1 MLPGPNDGWPMPP
14 ETSQPGQVDLD
25 KPGEETHEE
34 IGRSLARQFYRLERK
49 KRRELAR
56 LNKRR
61 RVREKRLFMAEFYAR
76 KVLVIFLRLALIVVV
91 AVIVILIAELCW
103 PAIEAGLERLLNWS
117 VPQN

>member
-1 MLPGPNDGWPMPP
+1 MFPGPNNGWPMPL
-14 ETSQPGQVDLD
+14 ETGQVDLD
-25 KPGEETHEE
+25 KPGKETHEE

-76 KVLVIFLRLALIVVV
+76 KVFVIFLSLALIVVL
-91 AVIVILIAELCW
+91 AVIVILIAKLCW
-103 PAIEAGLERLLNWS
+103 PAIETGLERLLNWT